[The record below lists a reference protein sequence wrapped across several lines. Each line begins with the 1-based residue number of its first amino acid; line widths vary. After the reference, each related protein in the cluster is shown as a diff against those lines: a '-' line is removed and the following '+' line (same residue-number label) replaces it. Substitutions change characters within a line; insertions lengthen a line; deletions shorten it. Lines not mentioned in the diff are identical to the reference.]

1 MEVRIEIND
10 ELLKRLREAAKQR
23 GTTIMALVEDAF
35 RLELAKVSDHSGTK
49 SGEPGL
55 TGWNGLDFLTQIIN
69 MAEVDKSTAGE
80 IRGNLP
86 YRVPTFKTGGL
97 LVDISDR
104 DKLYEAMG
112 GDEIYMSPQ
121 RKDPED

>member
-10 ELLKRLREAAKQR
+10 ELLKRLREAANHR

-35 RLELAKVSDHSGTK
+35 RLELAKVSDHSGTRA
-49 SGEPGL
+49 GEPGL
-55 TGWNGLDFLTQIIN
+55 TGWNGLDFLTQITN
-69 MAEVDKSTAGE
+69 MAEVDKTTAGE
-80 IRGNLP
+80 NRKNLP
-86 YRVPTFKTGGL
+86 YRVPTFKIGGL

-104 DKLYEAMG
+104 NKLYEAMG

-121 RKDPED
+121 RKDPQD